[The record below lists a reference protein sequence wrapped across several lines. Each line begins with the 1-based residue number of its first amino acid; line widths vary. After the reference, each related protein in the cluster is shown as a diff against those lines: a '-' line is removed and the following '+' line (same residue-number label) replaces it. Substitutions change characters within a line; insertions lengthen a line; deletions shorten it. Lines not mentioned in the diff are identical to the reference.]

1 MDIKFA
7 KDRRG
12 VCSLFVTLKQKGQ
25 MADFKITGN
34 MKIKTLRDNFKREFG
49 STLRVYHGV
58 KFAGDSDSVGK
69 IAKKTVKRGQEV
81 SAHGRKKVS
90 TFEKEIQDTYGIKV
104 QIATSDDSKLVDNN
118 LSLTQSGKD

>member
-1 MDIKFA
+1 
-7 KDRRG
+7 
-12 VCSLFVTLKQKGQ
+12 

-34 MKIKTLRDNFKREFG
+34 MKIKTLRDNFKKEFG

-104 QIATSDDSKLVDNN
+104 QIATPDDSKLVDNN